1 MYQFNS
7 FHTMNRDNSV
17 YRPETFLF
25 MYRTLLFLFIVGL
38 YTFLSRLSSAW
49 LCADISTGIRKRP
62 AFEAGK
68 YSPGAKIH
76 SHALGSSGTEI

>member
-7 FHTMNRDNSV
+7 FRTMNRDNSV
-17 YRPETFLF
+17 YRSETFLF

-49 LCADISTGIRKRP
+49 LCAEISTGIRKRLT
-62 AFEAGK
+62 FEAGK